1 MTREF
6 MELSLYVQKV
16 IAAGVMMLATTCMFL
31 WFYVRLYNFVSRY
44 TKNNL
49 IKIFVVLF
57 VGTNI
62 FALFM
67 MLARMIGVPLAS

>member
-1 MTREF
+1 MIHEF
-6 MELSLYVQKV
+6 MKLSLYVQKV
-16 IAAGVMMLATTCMFL
+16 IAAGVLMLTTTCMFV
-31 WFYVRLYNFVSRY
+31 WFYIRLYNFVSRY

-67 MLARMIGVPLAS
+67 TLAKMVGKSLAS